1 MEGQKVVQEEEGQ
14 RISEIERWKGKKRE
28 IRRESDQETT
38 FSFALLSFYHTR
50 MFLMFLDK

>member
-14 RISEIERWKGKKRE
+14 RTSEIERWKGKGRE
-28 IRRESDQETT
+28 IEETASKQT

>member
-14 RISEIERWKGKKRE
+14 RISEMERWKGKRRE

>member
-14 RISEIERWKGKKRE
+14 RTNEIEMERKKKGN
-28 IRRESDQETT
+28 RRESKQETT